1 MEKAAPVEGAVPAEV
16 SVVIDVPAE
25 APVAVSVPV
34 EVSVV
39 IDVPAEAPVAVVVQ
53 VEEEVK
59 LQEEVGTNGEAPLV
73 IDETVV
79 VQGIYQYILYV

>member
-1 MEKAAPVEGAVPAEV
+1 MVGTAQPEAAATVVKIEESKAEVPMEKAVPAEV

-25 APVAVSVPV
+25 APVAVAIP
-34 EVSVV
+34 
-39 IDVPAEAPVAVVVQ
+39 

-73 IDETVV
+73 INETVF
-79 VQGIYQYILYV
+79 VQGIYQCILYV